1 MTKALL
7 GGGLVFL
14 LVLTVARR
22 SGETDH
28 RALAEG
34 DGKRDAS
41 NIILEILQFYLQ
53 FAGCGGGDDI
63 WKHNLRCIDKN
74 F

>member
-1 MTKALL
+1 MGAAEAK
-7 GGGLVFL
+7 GEIKM
-14 LVLTVARR
+14 LTLIR

-63 WKHNLRCIDKN
+63 WKHNLRSIDKN